1 MPIVNL
7 GVTEKT
13 YGYLHRKVD
22 EQNAK
27 RKKGDPEFRISD
39 IASQIFSRAME
50 LEMKE
55 KCQ

>member
-22 EQNAK
+22 EQNVK

-39 IASQIFSRAME
+39 IASQIFNRAME

>member
-27 RKKGDPEFRISD
+27 RKKGDPELRITD
-39 IASQIFSRAME
+39 IASQIFNRAVE
-50 LEMKE
+50 LEMKSE
-55 KCQ
+55 CR

>member
-13 YGYLHRKVD
+13 YGYLQRKVD

-39 IASQIFSRAME
+39 IASQIFNRAME